1 MAGIELSGM
10 SANAVVPPAAIAE
23 VPLEKPSQCVRP
35 GSFRCTCAST
45 NPGSTCRPRASTS
58 SRPPVSSGPTCCDHA
73 VAAADVA
80 ARRAVREVDGAA
92 ADDEIERH
100 AASRSAIRR
109 RMILTISS
117 SATASSISG
126 SCASRS
132 SYAWRIASFDHSRT
146 QITNGNPNRAR

>member
-1 MAGIELSGM
+1 MRVDEPRQHVQAARVDLLPAPGQL
-10 SANAVVPPAAIAE
+10 PPD
-23 VPLEKPSQCVRP
+23 L
-35 GSFRCTCAST
+35 
-45 NPGSTCRPRASTS
+45 
-58 SRPPVSSGPTCCDHA
+58 CDHA

-92 ADDEIERH
+92 AEDEIERH